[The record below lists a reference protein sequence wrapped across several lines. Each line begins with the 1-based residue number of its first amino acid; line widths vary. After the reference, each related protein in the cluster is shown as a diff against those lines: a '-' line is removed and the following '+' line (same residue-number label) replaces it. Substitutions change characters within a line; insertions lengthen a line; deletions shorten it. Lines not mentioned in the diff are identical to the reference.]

1 MEDLGVKTFYVEA
14 NDKLGS
20 KNLMIFA
27 ADNLHG
33 LNPVVSEAM
42 KNLDPRPIVDMVTR
56 IQKSGAKM
64 IDINPGYLPK
74 RSEDRMRF
82 LVETVQ
88 EATTAQLILDSPSPR
103 LIEIGLL
110 VCKEKP
116 IINSISLEKAKLD
129 GILPLAVDHECDL
142 VILLMDES
150 SFSPPSVEEKISLA
164 LEINDH
170 CASLGLSLERL
181 IFDPVLPNLSWDD
194 SWSRIGEAVKTIRLL
209 STGAVFDQPVR
220 TMVGLSNLRSGSK
233 RHQPLDIDLT
243 SLAMLCGAG
252 LDYALVDAFES
263 RILST
268 IDLINKTG

>member
-1 MEDLGVKTFYVEA
+1 
-14 NDKLGS
+14 
-20 KNLMIFA
+20 MIFV

-42 KNLDPRPIVDMVTR
+42 KKLDPGPIVDLVAR
-56 IQKSGAKM
+56 IEKSGAKM

-88 EATTAQLILDSPSPR
+88 DVTSAKLILDSPNPG
-103 LIEIGLL
+103 LIEMGLS
-110 VCKEKP
+110 VCREKP
-116 IINSISLEKAKLD
+116 IINCISLEKAKLD
-129 GILPLAVDHECDL
+129 SILPLAVEHGCDL

-164 LEINDH
+164 LEINQH
-170 CASLGLSLERL
+170 CLTAGLALERL

-194 SWSRIGEAVKTIRLL
+194 SWLRIGEAIKTIRLL
-209 STGAVFDQPVR
+209 STGAVFDMPVR
-220 TMVGLSNLRSGSK
+220 TMVGLSNLRSGS
-233 RHQPLDIDLT
+233 RRYQPIDIDLT

-252 LDYALVDAFES
+252 LDYGLVDAFEP
-263 RILST
+263 RILRV
-268 IDLINKTG
+268 IELIIKTD

>member
-1 MEDLGVKTFYVEA
+1 
-14 NDKLGS
+14 
-20 KNLMIFA
+20 MIFA

-33 LNPVVSEAM
+33 LNPVVSDAM
-42 KNLDPRPIVDMVTR
+42 KKLDPRPIVDLVAR

-88 EATTAQLILDSPSPR
+88 EYTSAQLILDSPNPR
-103 LIEIGLL
+103 LIEIGLS

-129 GILPLAVDHECDL
+129 GILPLAIEHECEL

-164 LEINDH
+164 VEINDH
-170 CASLGLSLERL
+170 CAAFGLPLEKL

-194 SWSRIGEAVKTIRLL
+194 SWRRIGEAVNTVRLL
-209 STGAVFDQPVR
+209 STGAVFDQPVK

-233 RHQPLDIDLT
+233 RYQSLDIDLT

-252 LDYALVDAFES
+252 LDYALVDAFEP

-268 IDLINKTG
+268 IDLINKTE